1 MATVSV
7 QPKGK
12 CWYTVISYKDADGKW
27 KLKMQTTGLPIKG
40 NKKRAEK
47 IAAERLAEFREPTR
61 ADERDP
67 LLADYLKSWL
77 DFIEGRVERTTFEG
91 YALSVNRILVPYF
104 APKKIRLKEFS
115 LRDAQEFYDEI
126 QKCTR
131 GKGGKRLKPST
142 IRRYHA
148 ALHNALEHAVKL
160 ELILFNPTDKVDLPR
175 QEQVVHNTFTEKELC
190 ALNELLE
197 NEDIG
202 PVVLFNSVYGTRRS
216 EGCGL
221 RWQSVDFENNEITI
235 DHTVVEVRGKD
246 GKKELIKK
254 DRTKNKSSHRTF
266 PLTPEIREM
275 LLRLR
280 EQQAANREFFG
291 NGYNEAD
298 AEYVFVDMLGNLIR
312 PDYLTRK
319 YTRLRDKYGLPHVTL
334 HEIRHTVA
342 TLMLKHKVAMK
353 YVQTWLGHSDFS
365 TTANIYTHVYSDEA
379 KGEMAAIMTG
389 ILSGKE
395 MVADES

>member
-1 MATVSV
+1 M
-7 QPKGK
+7 
-12 CWYTVISYKDADGKW
+12 
-27 KLKMQTTGLPIKG
+27 
-40 NKKRAEK
+40 
-47 IAAERLAEFREPTR
+47 
-61 ADERDP
+61 
-67 LLADYLKSWL
+67 
-77 DFIEGRVERTTFEG
+77 
-91 YALSVNRILVPYF
+91 
-104 APKKIRLKEFS
+104 
-115 LRDAQEFYDEI
+115 
-126 QKCTR
+126 
-131 GKGGKRLKPST
+131 KPST

-190 ALNELLE
+190 DLNELLE

-266 PLTPEIREM
+266 PLTPEIRGM

-280 EQQAANREFFG
+280 EQQAANRQTG
-291 NGYNEAD
+291 NS
-298 AEYVFVDMLGNLIR
+298 LGMVIMRRMRNM
-312 PDYLTRK
+312 YL
-319 YTRLRDKYGLPHVTL
+319 
-334 HEIRHTVA
+334 
-342 TLMLKHKVAMK
+342 
-353 YVQTWLGHSDFS
+353 
-365 TTANIYTHVYSDEA
+365 
-379 KGEMAAIMTG
+379 
-389 ILSGKE
+389 
-395 MVADES
+395 